1 MRIHDLS
8 IRNFRGIKELTNLK
22 IGDINSFVGK
32 NDSGKSN
39 ILKALEL
46 FFSEKLDTHDIYKG
60 IQDGEKTE
68 ITIRFNPPFK
78 INDLATDAEDKIHI
92 KKTFEFSSSGRTKS
106 EVFYVC
112 NDIDDPSH
120 QNVWGLKEADIN
132 KYCSE
137 LNIDYSKSGRGVTN
151 LSKIELIDE
160 DTRAIGRTEQTHDGS
175 EYLKNITK
183 QYDGLELPVFLLFD
197 AEQDLDVSST
207 SFQKQFKPIANE
219 SLENNSDLTSKI
231 EEHVQVDLE
240 TEFSTITTLMQKN
253 VPDLE
258 KINTSPYCNWGNLV
272 KFDLSLKFKSDDFD
286 IPISNKGTGFKRLLM
301 VAYFEYLAQKNNTNH
316 QIFGIEEPET
326 FLHPEL
332 QQDLLTSIIELADE
346 SQFFLTTHSPVFAG
360 STKDSNIVVVKK
372 EGELSR
378 YYNHEN
384 EDDILDMVIT
394 ELGIKPNYNLLHDN
408 YRKAIFV
415 EGSGDIKFW
424 EIAIEKIAGELP
436 EDLLFIPCGGDQVD
450 FFVNAELCRKINRQF
465 LVLLDSDKGAVDFKE
480 KQANK
485 ESITDKV
492 NELGGETYI
501 LRKREI
507 ENYYSPAAIQRL
519 LGEENTLPADF
530 EIDDYVDVKELIKTH
545 IIENFGVNFKTKSNI
560 EVFNEMTKEEWI
572 TSAVTLEEGT
582 TDIEKIVSK
591 IIE

>member
-1 MRIHDLS
+1 
-8 IRNFRGIKELTNLK
+8 
-22 IGDINSFVGK
+22 V
-32 NDSGKSN
+32 
-39 ILKALEL
+39 
-46 FFSEKLDTHDIYKG
+46 YKG
-60 IQDGEKTE
+60 IPDGEKTE

-78 INDLATDAEDKIHI
+78 INDLATDAENKIHI

-106 EVFYVC
+106 DTFYVC
-112 NDIDDPSH
+112 NDIDNPDY

-132 KYCSE
+132 KYCSS
-137 LNIDYSKSGRGVTN
+137 LDVDYSKSGRGITN
-151 LSKIELIDE
+151 LSKIELIE
-160 DTRAIGRTEQTHDGS
+160 ENTTSFGRVEKTHDGK
-175 EYLKNITK
+175 EYLKNIAK
-183 QYDGLELPVFLLFD
+183 QYDELELPVFSLFD

-231 EEHVQVDLE
+231 EEHVQMDLE
-240 TEFSTITTLMQKN
+240 KEFSIITTLMQKN
-253 VPDLE
+253 VPELE
-258 KINTSPYCNWGNLV
+258 KINASPFCNWSNLV

-301 VAYFEYLAQKNNTNH
+301 VAYFEYLAQKNNTKH

-332 QQDLLTSIIELADE
+332 QQDLLTSIVELADD

-372 EGELSR
+372 ENEVSK

-384 EDDILDMVIT
+384 DDDILDMVIA
-394 ELGIKPNYNLLHDN
+394 ELGIKPNYNLLNDN

-424 EIAIEKIAGELP
+424 EIAINKINGELP

-465 LVLLDSDKGAVDFKE
+465 LVILDSDRGAIDFEE
-480 KQANK
+480 KQSNK
-485 ESITDKV
+485 EDITNKV
-492 NELGGETYI
+492 EELGGETYI

-519 LGEENTLPADF
+519 LGEAYTLPDDF
-530 EIDDYVDVKELIKTH
+530 GIDDYVDVKELIKTQ
-545 IIENFGVNFKTKSNI
+545 IIENFEVNFKTKNNLN
-560 EVFNEMTKEEWI
+560 VFNEMTREEWI
-572 TSAVTLEEGT
+572 NSAVTIEDGT
-582 TDIEKIVSK
+582 TDIEKIVGE
-591 IIE
+591 IIN

>member
-1 MRIHDLS
+1 M
-8 IRNFRGIKELTNLK
+8 
-22 IGDINSFVGK
+22 
-32 NDSGKSN
+32 
-39 ILKALEL
+39 
-46 FFSEKLDTHDIYKG
+46 YKG
-60 IQDGEKTE
+60 IPDGEKTE

-78 INDLATDAEDKIHI
+78 INDLATDAENKIHI

-106 EVFYVC
+106 DTFYVC
-112 NDIDDPSH
+112 NDIDNPDY

-132 KYCSE
+132 KYCSS
-137 LNIDYSKSGRGVTN
+137 LDVDYSKSGRGITN
-151 LSKIELIDE
+151 LSKIELIE
-160 DTRAIGRTEQTHDGS
+160 ENTTSFGRVEKTHDGK
-175 EYLKNITK
+175 EYLKNIAK
-183 QYDGLELPVFLLFD
+183 QYDELELPVFSLFD

-231 EEHVQVDLE
+231 EEHVQMDLE
-240 TEFSTITTLMQKN
+240 KEFSIITTLMQKN
-253 VPDLE
+253 VPELE
-258 KINTSPYCNWGNLV
+258 KINASPFCNWSNLV

-301 VAYFEYLAQKNNTNH
+301 VAYFEYLAQKNNTKH

-332 QQDLLTSIIELADE
+332 QQDLLTSIVELADD

-372 EGELSR
+372 ENEVSK

-384 EDDILDMVIT
+384 DDDILDMVIA
-394 ELGIKPNYNLLHDN
+394 ELGIKPNYNLLNDN

-424 EIAIEKIAGELP
+424 EIAINKINGELP

-465 LVLLDSDKGAVDFKE
+465 LVILDSDRGAIDFEE
-480 KQANK
+480 KQSNK
-485 ESITDKV
+485 EDITNKV
-492 NELGGETYI
+492 EELGGETYI

-519 LGEENTLPADF
+519 LGEAYTLPDDF
-530 EIDDYVDVKELIKTH
+530 GIDDYVDVKELIKTQ
-545 IIENFGVNFKTKSNI
+545 IIENFEVNFKTKNNLN
-560 EVFNEMTKEEWI
+560 VFNEMTREEWI
-572 TSAVTLEEGT
+572 NSAVTIEDGT
-582 TDIEKIVSK
+582 TDIEKIVGE
-591 IIE
+591 IIN